1 MATPIR
7 KTCASSS
14 VPCARRNGTST
25 CGRNSIRT
33 TTRTNSPIAS
43 TQKWTRGAG
52 DPVSGW
58 CSSLIPKRSTRSRS
72 NGLLPTASSRR
83 ARWAAGRTS
92 ARPCRWAER
101 QCLHANSQASN
112 QMRRGPR
119 SRRFSLPERSGILTP
134 TTRSNDQGE
143 ELMKRL
149 LFAGTALLAAVMLPA
164 GASAQNT
171 IKIGVITA
179 YSGQFADTSAQID
192 NGIKL
197 YMKQHGDKVAGK
209 KIEIIR
215 KDTGGPNPDVA
226 KRLAQELV
234 VRDKADILAG
244 FALTPEALGAA
255 SVADEAKKFM
265 VVMNAATAVITEKS
279 PFIARV
285 SLTLPMIGDTL
296 GTWAA
301 KKGGVK
307 KVYTMVTDYGP
318 GLDAEA
324 AFQKAFK
331 AAGGEVVGSVR
342 MPIANPDFS
351 AFVQR
356 AKDLN
361 PESIF
366 VFIPGGA
373 QPAAL
378 GKAFAERGID
388 PRKIKIL
395 STGEPVDE
403 TAIKSL
409 GDLALGRLSAWHYD
423 YNHKSKMN
431 ADFVKAFNAEFK
443 RNPDFFAVGGYDGM
457 HLIYEALKKTG
468 GKTDGTAL
476 IAAAKG
482 MKWESPRGP
491 ISIDPETRDIIQ
503 TVYIRR
509 VEKAGSAIV
518 NVEFDKVDNV
528 KDPK

>member
-1 MATPIR
+1 M
-7 KTCASSS
+7 
-14 VPCARRNGTST
+14 
-25 CGRNSIRT
+25 
-33 TTRTNSPIAS
+33 
-43 TQKWTRGAG
+43 
-52 DPVSGW
+52 
-58 CSSLIPKRSTRSRS
+58 KRS
-72 NGLLPTASSRR
+72 
-83 ARWAAGRTS
+83 
-92 ARPCRWAER
+92 
-101 QCLHANSQASN
+101 
-112 QMRRGPR
+112 
-119 SRRFSLPERSGILTP
+119 
-134 TTRSNDQGE
+134 
-143 ELMKRL
+143 
-149 LFAGTALLAAVMLPA
+149 LFAGAALFAAAMLPA
-164 GASAQNT
+164 GANAQDS
-171 IKIGVITA
+171 IKIGVISA
-179 YSGQFADTSAQID
+179 FSGQFADTSAQIE

-197 YMKQHGDKVAGK
+197 YMKQHGDKAGGK

-234 VRDKADILAG
+234 VRDKVDILAG

-255 SVADEAKKFM
+255 GVSAEAKKLM
-265 VVMNAATAVITEKS
+265 VDMNAATSIVTEKS
-279 PFIARV
+279 PYIVRV
-285 SLTLPMIGDTL
+285 SLTLPQIGETM

-301 KKGGVK
+301 TKGKIKKA
-307 KVYTMVTDYGP
+307 YTMVTDFGP
-318 GLDAEA
+318 GIDAET

-331 AAGGEVVGSVR
+331 AAGGEIIGSVR

-356 AKDLN
+356 AKDIN
-361 PESIF
+361 PEAIF
-366 VFIPGGA
+366 VFVPGGA

-378 GKAFAERGID
+378 GKAFAERQID
-388 PRKIKIL
+388 PKKIKIL

-409 GDLALGRLSAWHYD
+409 GDLAIGRLSAWHYD

-468 GKTDGTAL
+468 GKTDGDTL

-491 ISIDPETRDIIQ
+491 IAIDPATRDIVQ

-509 VEKAGSAIV
+509 VEKVGNNIV
-518 NVEFDKVDNV
+518 NVEFETIPNV
-528 KDPK
+528 KDPTHK